1 MDQESGED
9 LNPGR
14 LRDRMGG
21 ETSED
26 AQARNP
32 DRPSSMP
39 LVTLPELDD
48 KERRKVQRISSPEKW
63 ELKQMIAAN
72 VIDKSELPDFDE
84 ETGLL
89 PKDDDS
95 DEDVEIEMVEE
106 EPPFLKGCGRQSLD
120 LSPVKIVKVSYLV
133 VFPQEIYK
141 ISVTLHKGGLQ
152 HTNTYSCDEFNT

>member
-1 MDQESGED
+1 
-9 LNPGR
+9 
-14 LRDRMGG
+14 
-21 ETSED
+21 
-26 AQARNP
+26 
-32 DRPSSMP
+32 
-39 LVTLPELDD
+39 
-48 KERRKVQRISSPEKW
+48 
-63 ELKQMIAAN
+63 MIAAN

-120 LSPVKIVKVSYLV
+120 LSPVKIVKVSYFV

-152 HTNTYSCDEFNT
+152 HTNTY